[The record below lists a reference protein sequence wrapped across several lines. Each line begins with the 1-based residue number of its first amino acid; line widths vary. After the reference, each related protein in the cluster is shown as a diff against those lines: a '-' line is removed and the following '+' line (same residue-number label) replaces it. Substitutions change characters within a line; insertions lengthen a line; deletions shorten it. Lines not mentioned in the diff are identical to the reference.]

1 MSKLI
6 CPFCQQELRKIHPTY
21 VICDNC
27 RITGEDK
34 LWQELIRTRKALD
47 VAVDA
52 LKRAN
57 NTYCAEEEDITID
70 LTESAAHKWQRTA
83 YQMEMPI
90 SIALEQITALEQ
102 KD

>member
-1 MSKLI
+1 MSKELI
-6 CPFCQQELRKIHPTY
+6 CPFCNGELRKIHPTY

-47 VAVDA
+47 VA
-52 LKRAN
+52 N
-57 NTYCAEEEDITID
+57 NAIDEMLVLDSGKFIQEPAEMWKIAK
-70 LTESAAHKWQRTA
+70 SAKDK
-83 YQMEMPI
+83 
-90 SIALEQITALEQ
+90 ITAEQ